1 DRAQHGLAVFAD
13 HAVGGVVLELGQR
26 HVNPGRGGVERRQ
39 VERATLRRACRTG
52 RTEHER
58 CHHEGHAHRQRR
70 SDSFGH
76 RVAGHASTGARGG
89 EGRLSCP
96 ARRREEG
103 TVSDHAGDDREFS
116 QSGTLRDGTPVTIRA
131 MRPDDRERLVAAFGK
146 LDSETIYTRFFSPR
160 REIPERALERIA
172 EIDFEHLAGLV
183 VTLSSDGEEA
193 VIASATY
200 VGSTAADGA
209 KVAEVAFT
217 VEEDY
222 Q

>member
-1 DRAQHGLAVFAD
+1 
-13 HAVGGVVLELGQR
+13 
-26 HVNPGRGGVERRQ
+26 
-39 VERATLRRACRTG
+39 
-52 RTEHER
+52 
-58 CHHEGHAHRQRR
+58 
-70 SDSFGH
+70 
-76 RVAGHASTGARGG
+76 
-89 EGRLSCP
+89 
-96 ARRREEG
+96 
-103 TVSDHAGDDREFS
+103 VSDHAGDDREFS

-183 VTLSSDGEEA
+183 VTVSSDGEET

-222 Q
+222 QGQGLARQLLGALTTLARRHGIARFEAEVLSSNAPMLAVFQRCGMPMRRRSESGVVHLTLDLAPPGA